1 MPDWSDVPLLY
12 QAQIE
17 GRCQLQRQENKQ
29 KSRAYDWVDQWTK
42 LYHSTDG
49 VAELSYE
56 SVRNRHFLK
65 LQIMN

>member
-1 MPDWSDVPLLY
+1 MEE
-12 QAQIE
+12 QITLNPVQICLFGAVGVTRE
-17 GRCQLQRQENKQ
+17 GGIV
-29 KSRAYDWVDQWTK
+29 SRTT
-42 LYHSTDG
+42 SRSFRGGGGFG

>member
-1 MPDWSDVPLLY
+1 
-12 QAQIE
+12 
-17 GRCQLQRQENKQ
+17 LQNRG
-29 KSRAYDWVDQWTK
+29 VDKIAGVTGNSANPAEIVHRFSPRSNSQ
-42 LYHSTDG
+42 G

>member
-29 KSRAYDWVDQWTK
+29 VRIIRVFFSPFSIRIIKIINEMTEHIEQLTGPP
-42 LYHSTDG
+42 TD
-49 VAELSYE
+49 
-56 SVRNRHFLK
+56 
-65 LQIMN
+65 